1 MRLVGGG
8 VSLHSQA
15 HNMQPYFF
23 DHASFVL
30 LVYAQVSD
38 FLLIHVR
45 WGIPSSPP
53 EKLLLKLI
61 HILQAMIAVL
71 ENWE

>member
-8 VSLHSQA
+8 ISSLTSSL
-15 HNMQPYFF
+15 YLF
-23 DHASFVL
+23 DHAAFVL

-38 FLLIHVR
+38 FLLIRVR

-61 HILQAMIAVL
+61 HIL
-71 ENWE
+71 